1 LKPKRLRAATV
12 LACGGAMVTVA
23 LTGCK
28 AEVGGG
34 SAAPSTSA
42 NSSAQPS
49 SSGSGQAS
57 SGTSGS
63 GGGGGSKAPVGQTG
77 AARCLSTELRADI
90 QAQESH
96 SEEEGFGTL
105 ILTNKSGRTC
115 LIPSGWAP
123 IGSGGPNYQAL
134 TATRENYPGPGTNI
148 TLRSGRSVFA
158 GLKWRTSPD
167 CGATSGLGVSWYNS
181 WIPVRY
187 LGGPTGKPPICDSL
201 SLGTIQPIMNGVN
214 FT

>member
-1 LKPKRLRAATV
+1 LKPKSLRTATV
-12 LACGGAMVTVA
+12 LACGGAMVALA

-34 SAAPSTSA
+34 SAAPTTSA

-49 SSGSGQAS
+49 SNGSGQAS
-57 SGTSGS
+57 GGTSGS
-63 GGGGGSKAPVGQTG
+63 GGGSKAPVGQTG